1 MVVAEAV
8 EVFAV
13 VLGIEGVVARRDTA
27 FVDLVGIVGVLDL
40 WSAKA
45 HESAFPG
52 VITSTKLGKRIERIK
67 VLQKAKH
74 ELHCCKTLRKE
85 HTQKSTSKFPAP
97 PNSLSPT

>member
-1 MVVAEAV
+1 MPRKGPRRHTFCFQRIGRYLRLRHIDDAMDIKRDFLGRRAPMVVAEAV

-13 VLGIEGVVARRDTA
+13 VLGIEGVVARRDAA

-52 VITSTKLGKRIERIK
+52 VITSNE
-67 VLQKAKH
+67 AW
-74 ELHCCKTLRKE
+74 
-85 HTQKSTSKFPAP
+85 
-97 PNSLSPT
+97 